1 MTVGVKIKTI
11 DNKIEENKVQYN
23 LDRQTANT
31 LALSLKNIDK
41 YEILTGGDILT
52 EKELLQKSATI
63 KNLNIYDQKIN

>member
-1 MTVGVKIKTI
+1 MTVSVKIKSI

-31 LALSLKNIDK
+31 LALSLKIIDK
-41 YEILTGGDILT
+41 YEILTGGNILT

-63 KNLNIYDQKIN
+63 KNLNIYD

>member
-1 MTVGVKIKTI
+1 MTVSVKIKTI

-63 KNLNIYDQKIN
+63 KNLNIYD

>member
-1 MTVGVKIKTI
+1 MTVSVKIKSI

-63 KNLNIYDQKIN
+63 KNLNIYD

>member
-1 MTVGVKIKTI
+1 MTVSVKIKSI

-41 YEILTGGDILT
+41 YEVLTGGDILT

-63 KNLNIYDQKIN
+63 KNLNIYD

>member
-1 MTVGVKIKTI
+1 MTVSVKIKTI

-41 YEILTGGDILT
+41 YEVLTGGDILT

-63 KNLNIYDQKIN
+63 KNLNIYD

>member
-1 MTVGVKIKTI
+1 MTVSVKIKTI

-23 LDRQTANT
+23 LDWQTANT

-63 KNLNIYDQKIN
+63 KNLNIYD

>member
-41 YEILTGGDILT
+41 YEVLTGGDILT

-63 KNLNIYDQKIN
+63 KNLNIYD

>member
-1 MTVGVKIKTI
+1 MTASVKIKTI

-31 LALSLKNIDK
+31 LALSLKIIDK
-41 YEILTGGDILT
+41 YEILTGGNILT

-63 KNLNIYDQKIN
+63 KNLNIYD

>member
-1 MTVGVKIKTI
+1 MTVSVKIKTI

-31 LALSLKNIDK
+31 LALSLKIIDK
-41 YEILTGGDILT
+41 YEILTGGNILT

-63 KNLNIYDQKIN
+63 KNLNIYD

>member
-1 MTVGVKIKTI
+1 MTVSVKIKTI

-31 LALSLKNIDK
+31 LALSLKDIDK

-63 KNLNIYDQKIN
+63 KNLNIYD

>member
-1 MTVGVKIKTI
+1 MTVSVKIKTI
-11 DNKIEENKVQYN
+11 DNKIEENKVQCN

-63 KNLNIYDQKIN
+63 KNLNIYD

>member
-1 MTVGVKIKTI
+1 MKIKTI

-63 KNLNIYDQKIN
+63 KNLNIYD

>member
-63 KNLNIYDQKIN
+63 KNLNIYD